1 MLKLSIKNMVLSA
14 IILLC
19 ISSIGAYLPTYSW
32 GESYKVD
39 LKVELQEMKNMSED
53 SRITND
59 ELILQYN
66 KISKIAEEH
75 CSNEEIEEMHG
86 LFLNFLN
93 NKNEE
98 TFNIYSERTTE
109 MIVGKTNF
117 ILFFIIIIIVIA
129 GTCISLIK
137 RKFKNKRTMKNITN

>member
-1 MLKLSIKNMVLSA
+1 MLKISIKNMVFSA

-19 ISSIGAYLPTYSW
+19 ISSIGALPAYSW

-39 LKVELQEMKNMSED
+39 LKVELQKMKNMSED
-53 SRITND
+53 SKITND

-75 CSNEEIEEMHG
+75 CSNEEIEEIYT

-109 MIVGKTNF
+109 MIVGKPNF
-117 ILFFIIIIIVIA
+117 ILFFIMIIVIIS

-137 RKFKNKRTMKNITN
+137 RQFKKQSIPQ